1 MRENEENLRDFWDI
15 ITQNNI
21 YIMKVLGEK
30 RRREKGSESLFKEI
44 KSEQIWGRKWTSRS
58 KKLPKH

>member
-1 MRENEENLRDFWDI
+1 MSENEENLRDFWDI

-21 YIMKVLGEK
+21 YIMK

-58 KKLPKH
+58 KKPPKH